1 MQHFIPDTYYLA
13 YGVNLNLRKMD
24 EYCPGAILI
33 SPGYI
38 LNHRLVFDGQSIR
51 RPGATA
57 NIREEAGQIVWGAL
71 FEIRELELKQLDEFE
86 NCPTSYQRKQV
97 TVLTADGLKY
107 KDVWVY
113 FREGQP
119 EGKPGA
125 EYFGEVLEGARMC
138 GLPSS
143 YIETLEAVE
152 TL

>member
-1 MQHFIPDTYYLA
+1 MQRFVSNTYYFA
-13 YGVNLNLRKMD
+13 YGVNLNLKKMD

-38 LNHRLVFDGQSIR
+38 LNHHLVFDGQSIR

-57 NIREEAGQIVWGAL
+57 NIREEVGQIVWGAL
-71 FEIRELELKQLDEFE
+71 FEIRALELKQLDEFE
-86 NCPTSYQRKQV
+86 NYPTSYNRKQV
-97 TVLTADGLKY
+97 AVLTAEGLKY
-107 KDVWVY
+107 EDVWVY

-119 EGKPGA
+119 EAKPGK

-138 GLPSS
+138 RLPSS
-143 YIETLEAVE
+143 YIENLETIE